1 MFHAKVYYMIP
12 SLKGI
17 GYIFPEE
24 LEDNENDI
32 QYDFSASA
40 VFVIKQ
46 PNQVLGTSE
55 EFTINNG
62 KLEKFPDILAPF
74 NPAPIYTIKAVDNG
88 GSLDYSMTSVSGNLY
103 AVKTENYGH
112 FYFQLVPNF
121 SQYIG
126 EEMEECRLCLVKPL
140 DIIRLEDVCREYR
153 FFFVGESKPNKN
165 K

>member
-1 MFHAKVYYMIP
+1 MFYAKVYYMIP
-12 SLKGI
+12 SLKDD

-24 LEDNENDI
+24 LNDKENNI

-46 PNQVLGTSE
+46 PNQVLETLE
-55 EFTINNG
+55 DFTVNNG
-62 KLEKFPDILAPF
+62 KSEKCPDILAPF
-74 NPAPIYTIKAVDNG
+74 NPAPIYTIKAVNNG
-88 GSLDYSMTSVSGNLY
+88 VSMDYNMSLVSGYLY

-121 SQYIG
+121 SHYIG
-126 EEMEECRLCLVKPL
+126 GEMEKCRLCLVKPL
-140 DIIRLEDVCREYR
+140 DIIRLEDACREHR